1 MIIICLV
8 CIFSVLQKELSVSAL
23 QWQLDDLN
31 CTHSKL
37 KVLVRISALGIL
49 QVIPWY
55 MNYVA
60 MVELVTQ
67 YLVIRP
73 WARVFHEQIVD
84 EVQPSWLSL
93 VENEG
98 E

>member
-1 MIIICLV
+1 
-8 CIFSVLQKELSVSAL
+8 
-23 QWQLDDLN
+23 
-31 CTHSKL
+31 
-37 KVLVRISALGIL
+37 
-49 QVIPWY
+49 

>member
-1 MIIICLV
+1 MIIVCIV

-55 MNYVA
+55 MDYVA

-67 YLVIRP
+67 YLTIRVR
-73 WARVFHEQIVD
+73 ARLFY
-84 EVQPSWLSL
+84 EVQPSGLSL